1 MKLRIR
7 FQTLPPKLLCLV
19 TDCLLGLVFSVIVLA
34 LLHASSHASTPAAT
48 APNHFA
54 RTSQELAHLA
64 LPGETQAS
72 VTRLLQGCG
81 MPWDVNDDGVVDIND
96 IMAVAARWRTSEAN
110 PDPDGDPSTPNYEA
124 RYDLDGD
131 KDIDIVDIMQVA
143 AHWGGTCRRVNAPYF
158 DGQVRFTETAIFWFG
173 QVNPTANYAD
183 VRVGYNDEGLYLH
196 LAAFDRRL
204 WYDTTP
210 SPDDLTAWD
219 AATLYLGLDGNVS
232 SVPDANAYRF
242 VGQLN
247 WWEPRDNWQA
257 AYRGDGSDWVA
268 ATIPFTATT
277 GWRGNA
283 PNDTADDRGWVVAF
297 RIPFVS
303 LGLEGPPSQRT
314 VWGLAIVLHDRD
326 DDAGTPI
333 PDKTWPEAMEPAEPV
348 TWGQLA
354 FGIPSYD
361 PSPATPGES
370 VTIRHNL
377 DGMTVLDAAVGG
389 HTICGDGLDF
399 WTEWGEANYAGQEQF
414 NVQNQSDVADWPCF
428 SKYYVTFP
436 LDAIPPGK
444 VIISATLTLHQFGNA
459 GQGYDPGPYPSLIQ
473 VLTVDQDWDEDTLTW
488 NNAPLAVENVAAA
501 WVDPADTFPGWPGI
515 PWEWDVSRAAAEAY
529 AAGEP
534 LRLALYSADGAYH
547 SGKYFVSSDTGQW
560 NAEGRPT
567 LRVLWGDLQ

>member
-1 MKLRIR
+1 MENPFSSKPRVKRLFVVSCMVFACLGLLLMDSHTSIAGGES
-7 FQTLPPKLLCLV
+7 TVVDTAANELMLLC
-19 TDCLLGLVFSVIVLA
+19 D
-34 LLHASSHASTPAAT
+34 
-48 APNHFA
+48 
-54 RTSQELAHLA
+54 
-64 LPGETQAS
+64 LPG
-72 VTRLLQGCG
+72 
-81 MPWDVNDDGVVDIND
+81 DVNCDCAVDIVD
-96 IMAVAARWRTSEAN
+96 IMLVASRWGCECGN
-110 PDPDGDPSTPNYEA
+110 ECYDPL
-124 RYDLDGD
+124 YDLDED
-131 KDIDIVDIMQVA
+131 CDIDIVDIMQVA
-143 AHWGGTCRRVNAPYF
+143 VHWGETCSCRRVNAPYF
-158 DGQVRFTETAIFWFG
+158 DGEVRFTETAIFWFG

-183 VRVGYNDEGLYLH
+183 VRVGYNDEELHLH
-196 LAAFDRRL
+196 LAAFDRWL

-219 AATLYLGLDGNVS
+219 AATLYLDLDGNVG

-242 VGQLN
+242 VAQLN

-257 AYRGDGSDWVA
+257 AYWDDGSDWVA

-283 PNDTADDRGWVVAF
+283 PNDAADDRGWVVTF

-303 LGLEGPPSQRT
+303 LGLEGPPSQGT
-314 VWGLAIVLHDRD
+314 VWGLAVILHDRD

-333 PDKTWPEAMEPAEPV
+333 PDKTWPEAMEPAEPA

-389 HTICGDGLDF
+389 HTVCGDGLDF
-399 WTEWGEANYAGQEQF
+399 WTEWGEANYAGEEQF
-414 NVQNQSDVADWPCF
+414 NVQNQADVADWPCF
-428 SKYYVTFP
+428 SKYYVTLP

-444 VIISATLTLHQFGNA
+444 VVMSATLTLYQFGNA
-459 GQGYDPGPYPSLIQ
+459 GQGWEPGPQPSLIQ
-473 VLTVDQDWDEDTLTW
+473 MLTVDQDWDEDTLTW

-501 WVDPADTFPGWPGI
+501 WVDPVDTFPGWPGI
-515 PWEWDVSRAAAEAY
+515 PWEWDASRAVAEAY

-534 LRLALYSADGAYH
+534 LRLALYSADAAMH

-567 LRVLWGDLQ
+567 LRVLWGNLQ